1 MWAPVVDHVSAQ
13 IHPEEGKDT
22 VTGNEEIKSQ
32 QQTERKADR
41 HRQGTGTF
49 MGRIRS
55 DTPTRRL
62 QVGRAESLGTG
73 AEVELRRHA
82 DDCATHMLSVPEV
95 SIMIDNETL
104 RQKMQPELDRLGL
117 AGDRADQLVRE
128 LNFLSC
134 LLIEATRERRLN
146 G

>member
-1 MWAPVVDHVSAQ
+1 MWAHDPGPVSAQ

-73 AEVELRRHA
+73 AEVELRRHL
-82 DDCATHMLSVPEV
+82 DDCATYMLSVPEV
-95 SIMIDNETL
+95 SIMIDNEVL
-104 RQKMQPELDRLGL
+104 REKMQLKLDILGL
-117 AGDRADQLVRE
+117 TGDCADQLVQE
-128 LNFLSC
+128 LNFLAC
-134 LLIEATRERRLN
+134 LLIETASEGGLN

>member
-1 MWAPVVDHVSAQ
+1 MVASDERV
-13 IHPEEGKDT
+13 K
-22 VTGNEEIKSQ
+22 NQ
-32 QQTERKADR
+32 QQAERKADGQ
-41 HRQGTGTF
+41 RQGTGTF

-55 DTPTRRL
+55 DAPTRRL

-73 AEVELRRHA
+73 AEVELRRHL
-82 DDCATHMLSVPEV
+82 DDCATYMLSVPEV

-104 RQKMQPELDRLGL
+104 REKMQPELDRLGL